1 MSNPTPIFNAQY
13 TMHKVIST
21 IGQRIGLSSYRL
33 NLFISLSSI
42 RANNRGLSKN
52 EILKHYAKTFDLTY
66 SVVYEHTRALEA
78 ANYVNKDL
86 SLGYE
91 GVRLKAQIKALYRLE
106 YTRD

>member
-21 IGQRIGLSSYRL
+21 VGQRVGLSTYKL
-33 NLFISLSSI
+33 NLFMSLCTIKS
-42 RANNRGLSKN
+42 NNRKLTKN
-52 EILKHYAKTFDLTY
+52 EILNYYANTFDLTF

-86 SLGYE
+86 SIGYE
-91 GVRLKAQIKALYRLE
+91 GVRLKAQIKALYKLE